1 MSAALD
7 WRGLLAILAGGG
19 IGSLLRY
26 LVTLGMTQRL
36 GPGFP
41 WSTLLINVTG
51 SLVIGIVFELSQT
64 RAIAMPALMRVFLM
78 TGVLGGYTTFSTFS
92 LDLLLLA
99 GERAALPAVAYA
111 VASVALGLGAAFAGV
126 VLVRAFPLQL

>member
-64 RAIAMPALMRVFLM
+64 R
-78 TGVLGGYTTFSTFS
+78 
-92 LDLLLLA
+92 
-99 GERAALPAVAYA
+99 
-111 VASVALGLGAAFAGV
+111 
-126 VLVRAFPLQL
+126 